1 MNRSFLVVALLGFV
15 AAIGVGVTQSAGQP
29 GLAAGAAPPAAA
41 TGSRPIAVLDLVRV
55 FNECAQ
61 IKDLNEMIRQR
72 TDEVTKEAN
81 QRKEVIDNKNR
92 ELEAFQAGKP
102 DYENRRKDLMRL
114 NVEANVWFKMQEEEL
129 EREKFE
135 WTRTIYERSIVVAG
149 EIAKEQGYDAVLQRV
164 DFKPTEIEQTVQT
177 LRRVLQD
184 RIVIYNVPEIEIT
197 DVVVRRLD
205 AQYNAAGG
213 RKQLGSSQPP
223 ATRPAAP

>member
-29 GLAAGAAPPAAA
+29 GPATGAAPPAAA

-164 DFKPTEIEQTVQT
+164 DFRPTEIEQTVQT

-197 DVVVRRLD
+197 DMVVRRLD
-205 AQYNAAGG
+205 AQYNAVGG

>member
-29 GLAAGAAPPAAA
+29 GPAAGAAPPAAA

-55 FNECAQ
+55 FNECTQ

-164 DFKPTEIEQTVQT
+164 DFRPTEIEQTVQT

-197 DVVVRRLD
+197 DMVVRRLD
-205 AQYNAAGG
+205 AQYNAVGG